1 MTIEKRE
8 YSPVDA
14 TIINGSKLL
23 GSPKIDPIKMNR
35 SKKAAGLL
43 LQISHSALRH
53 QPFVKD
59 GGQVGMVGMQQQL

>member
-1 MTIEKRE
+1 MKKRD
-8 YSPVDA
+8 SNPVDA
-14 TIINGSKLL
+14 TIINGSKLV

-35 SKKAAGLL
+35 RKKAAGLL

-59 GGQVGMVGMQQQL
+59 GGQVGMVGMQQL